1 MLYKIPRGGI
11 GENQSFVREEKWLA
25 GHGVPLVVMQDVRC
39 MRLMREFMQR
49 YPRLW
54 AEDIGE

>member
-1 MLYKIPRGGI
+1 MLYKIPQGGI

-25 GHGVPLVVMQDVRC
+25 GHGVQLVVMQDVRC